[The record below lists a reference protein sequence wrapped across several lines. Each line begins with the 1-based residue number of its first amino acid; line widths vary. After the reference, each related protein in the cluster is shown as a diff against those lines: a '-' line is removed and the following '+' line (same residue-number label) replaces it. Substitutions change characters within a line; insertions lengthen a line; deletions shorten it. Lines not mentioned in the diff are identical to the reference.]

1 VYGVQTVSCILDV
14 DAGRRFF
21 ISADFYKICVEACEE
36 GGGVSFT
43 KSITPLNDWRL
54 FMEMETGSVIA

>member
-1 VYGVQTVSCILDV
+1 MQDTVFLF
-14 DAGRRFF
+14 RRTFTKF
-21 ISADFYKICVEACEE
+21 VLKHAKR
-36 GGGVSFT
+36 GGVSFT